1 MVVEVNVG
9 QHKTLIKK
17 ISRALASAAIVGTL
31 ALGVWGFADTPTIA
45 GGETRTISLVHQH
58 TKESLT
64 VTYMQNGRYVPS
76 AMKKLNR
83 FFRDWRRNETITID
97 PRTIDVVWEMHADLG
112 SKRPIHIVSGYRS
125 PKTNAFLKR
134 IGRKV
139 AKKSQHMKGKAI
151 DFFFPDVPTAKIRD
165 SATARRVGGVGYY
178 RSAGGPTGFIHADS
192 GNVRTWGPGMKG
204 SQLAS
209 HIRSGKSTIGKRF
222 GKRKWSDTLTASAD
236 APEDKKAGGLF
247 SFLTGRKNKPEPE
260 AVASKPE
267 PVPLESAYESDGDEL
282 ANLTA
287 DAAAVEAALA
297 KKAKLKLPAPSAV
310 EEDDEPEDE
319 EPYGLSAEVV
329 DSAAKKKKP
338 VEIANGQL
346 AALADSASIEPA
358 FAPVDAEKAEIKQ
371 GYPVPKPRLKPQA
384 VMAMAS
390 AKLKNVA
397 PEDML
402 IEPAS
407 APPESQSPSK
417 RPSQVAAASLGG
429 FATGNE
435 DIIEGPLEQASVLE
449 PVEGDSNADG
459 KSSLSGHLRI
469 VGDEESI
476 IVKPVIAALASAGE
490 EPSWWSFLYADAE
503 KTLRREGQSPSME
516 ELKTDVMPVAV
527 RLGPDGTGPATDID
541 VVFPPALSAEDEL
554 IVNREGKGN
563 LPDMKLRFSQK

>member
-1 MVVEVNVG
+1 MVGELNVG
-9 QHKTLIKK
+9 QRQTLTKK
-17 ISRALASAAIVGTL
+17 FARALASAAIVGTL
-31 ALGVWGFADTPTIA
+31 ALGAWGFADTSVVA
-45 GGETRTISLVHQH
+45 GGETRTISLYHQH

-83 FFRDWRRNETITID
+83 FFRDWRRNEVTTID

-165 SATARRVGGVGYY
+165 SAVARRVGGVGYY

-209 HIRSGKSTIGKRF
+209 HVRNGKKTIGKRF
-222 GKRKWSDTLTASAD
+222 GKRTWAETLTASAD
-236 APEDKKAGGLF
+236 TGEEKKSGGLF
-247 SFLTGRKNKPEPE
+247 ALLTGKKNAPAAE
-260 AVASKPE
+260 VAATPE
-267 PVPLESAYESDGDEL
+267 PVALESAYEADGDEL

-287 DAAAVEAALA
+287 DAAATEAAQA
-297 KKAKLKLPAPSAV
+297 KRTKLKVPPPSAV
-310 EEDDEPEDE
+310 DLDDEADAEGEGD

-329 DSAAKKKKP
+329 EKPAKKKTP
-338 VEIANGQL
+338 GIANGQL
-346 AALADSASIEPA
+346 AALADSASVEPA

-371 GYPVPKPRLKPQA
+371 GYPVPKPRLKPQGFA
-384 VMAMAS
+384 ALA
-390 AKLKNVA
+390 ALRQDGLK
-397 PEDML
+397 

-407 APPESQSPSK
+407 APPESQTPIK
-417 RPSQVAAASLGG
+417 KPSQVAAASLGSFDAG
-429 FATGNE
+429 QE
-435 DIIEGPLEQASVLE
+435 DVIEGPTVLASLSDE
-449 PVEGDSNADG
+449 TGDNSG
-459 KSSLSGHLRI
+459 KSSLDDDLRI
-469 VGDEESI
+469 GGDEDSI
-476 IVKPVIAALASAGE
+476 IVKPVIAGLSGE
-490 EPSWWSFLYADAE
+490 NAEPSWWSSLFASAE
-503 KTLRREGQSPSME
+503 DTLRKEGLSPSMD

-527 RLGPDGTGPATDID
+527 RLGPDGTGPMTDLEVPLPQEIAVED
-541 VVFPPALSAEDEL
+541 DEL
-554 IVNREGKGN
+554 VVNREGKGN
-563 LPDMKLRFSQK
+563 LPASTLRFSQNIQ